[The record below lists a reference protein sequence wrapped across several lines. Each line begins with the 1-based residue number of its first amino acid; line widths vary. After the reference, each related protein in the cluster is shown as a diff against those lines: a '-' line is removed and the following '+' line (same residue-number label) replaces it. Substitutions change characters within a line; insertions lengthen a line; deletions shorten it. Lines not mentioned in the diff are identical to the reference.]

1 MPNTTVD
8 DGGHGILTDPEAGL
22 LETAVE
28 AMGGTL
34 RKWSITQI
42 DHHPRRGS
50 TAAYRTRVEWPD
62 GERTEIL
69 GARSP
74 SDPADDPIVD
84 ARVLRL
90 SDGDREVQVWR
101 LPADPLL
108 PSLGD
113 LCDRDAVDALLRS
126 VGVDSAGVRVRIVGY
141 RPCRRA
147 VIELDTHLT
156 RLYVKVL
163 RPGQAVGLHRRLVL
177 TRAAGLPT
185 PRSLGWSDGGVVV
198 LEPLPGVN
206 LRKALRRFGPRAC
219 SPSALSAILDR
230 LPAEL
235 GELPRRPSWSESAAH
250 YADVIAIIDPELGT
264 RAESLAARIQA
275 ALDGGDRSEPVHG
288 DFYEAQLLTTGGQVT
303 GLLDVDNAGPGNR
316 VDDVACLLAHLSVL
330 VVMAPSASD
339 GIRDALADWT
349 GRFDHEV
356 DPRQLRI
363 RAAGVALSLAPG
375 PYRTQEPG
383 WGEAVANRVEL
394 AEQWFAAARTG
405 SLPNFEKALIG
416 ASGSPHL
423 GGERWHKS
431 GPEYALMKESL

>member
-1 MPNTTVD
+1 MSGGTVG
-8 DGGHGILTDPEAGL
+8 DGGHGILADPEAGL
-22 LETAVE
+22 LESAVE
-28 AMGGTL
+28 AMGGAL
-34 RKWSITQI
+34 REWSVDQI
-42 DHHPRRGS
+42 DHHPRRGT

-69 GARSP
+69 GARSQ
-74 SDPADDPIVD
+74 SGPADASIVD

-101 LPADPLL
+101 FPADPLL
-108 PSLGD
+108 PSLGAV
-113 LCDRDAVDALLRS
+113 CDRDAVDALLRS
-126 VGVDSAGVRVRIVGY
+126 VGVAPAGVRVRIVGY

-147 VIELDTHLT
+147 VIELATPLT

-198 LEPLPGVN
+198 LEPLPGLN
-206 LRKALRRFGPRAC
+206 LRQALRRFGPRAC

-235 GELPRRPSWSESAAH
+235 GELPRRSSWSESASH
-250 YADVIAIIDPELGT
+250 YAGVIAMIDPELAA
-264 RAESLAARIQA
+264 RAESLAVRIHA

-288 DFYEAQLLTTGGQVT
+288 DFYEAQLLATGGQLT

-330 VVMAPSASD
+330 VVMAPAASD
-339 GIRDALADWT
+339 GIRNALADWT
-349 GRFDHEV
+349 AWFDHEV

-383 WGEAVANRVEL
+383 WRVAVASRVGL

-416 ASGSPHL
+416 VSGPPHL
-423 GGERWHKS
+423 GRERWQKS
-431 GPEYALMKESL
+431 GPEYALMKES